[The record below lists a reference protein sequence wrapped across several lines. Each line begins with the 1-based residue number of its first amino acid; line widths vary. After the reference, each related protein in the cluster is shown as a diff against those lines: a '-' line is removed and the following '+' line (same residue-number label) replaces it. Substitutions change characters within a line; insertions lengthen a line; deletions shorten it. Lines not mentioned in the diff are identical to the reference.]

1 MIEFRNVEKRYDDQT
16 DGSALTNFDLTIGDG
31 EFVFII
37 GESGAGKS
45 TLLRLLMG
53 EEKPTRGSVVVDG
66 VNVGRIRPAKLPY
79 YRRHFGMVYQDFRLL
94 KDYTVYENVA
104 FAQRVVGASPQ
115 GMKRRIPK
123 ILDQVGMADKADS
136 LPGQLSGGEQQ
147 RAAIARAVVNG
158 PMYLLADEPTG
169 NLDPAGSEEVL
180 RLLEAINRGGTTV
193 IVVTHDAAVVN
204 KARKR
209 VVTLRDG
216 TVVSDVEEGGYE
228 NA

>member
-16 DGSALTNFDLTIGDG
+16 AGSALTDFDLTIGDG

-53 EEKPTRGSVVVDG
+53 EEKPTRGQAVVDG
-66 VNVGRIRPAKLPY
+66 VNVGRIRPSRLPY

-104 FAQRVVGASPQ
+104 FAQRVVSASPQ
-115 GMKRRIPK
+115 GIKRRVPR
-123 ILDQVGMADKADS
+123 ILEQVGLADKADS
-136 LPGQLSGGEQQ
+136 LPAQLSGGEQQ

-158 PMYLLADEPTG
+158 PLYLLADEPTG

-180 RLLEAINRGGTTV
+180 RLLEEINRGGTTV
-193 IVVTHDAAVVN
+193 IVVTHDVAVVN
-204 KARKR
+204 KARRR

-216 TVVSDVEEGGYE
+216 RIVSDREEGEYGD
-228 NA
+228 A

>member
-16 DGSALTNFDLTIGDG
+16 AGAALTDFNLTIGDG

-53 EEKPTRGSVVVDG
+53 EEKPTKGSVVVDG
-66 VNVGRIRPAKLPY
+66 VNVGRIQPAKLPY

-104 FAQRVVGASPQ
+104 FAQRVVNASPQ
-115 GMKRRIPK
+115 GMKRRVPK
-123 ILDQVGMADKADS
+123 ILEKVGMADKADS
-136 LPGQLSGGEQQ
+136 LPAQLSGGEQQ

-158 PMYLLADEPTG
+158 PLYLLADEPTG
-169 NLDPAGSEEVL
+169 NLDPAGSREVL
-180 RLLEAINRGGTTV
+180 SLLEEINRGGTTV
-193 IVVTHDAAVVN
+193 IVVTHDAPIVD

-209 VVTLRDG
+209 VVTLREG
-216 TVVSDVEEGGYE
+216 SVVSDVEEGGYD

>member
-16 DGSALTNFDLTIGDG
+16 AGSALTDFDLTIGDG

-45 TLLRLLMG
+45 TLLRLLLG
-53 EEKPTRGSVVVDG
+53 EEKPTRGQVVVDG
-66 VNVGRIRPAKLPY
+66 VNVGRIRPSRLPY

-104 FAQRVVGASPQ
+104 FAQRVVSASPQ
-115 GMKRRIPK
+115 GIKRRVPR
-123 ILDQVGMADKADS
+123 ILEQVGLADKADS
-136 LPGQLSGGEQQ
+136 LPAQLSGGEQQ

-158 PMYLLADEPTG
+158 PLYLLADEPTG

-180 RLLEAINRGGTTV
+180 RLLEEINRGGTTV
-193 IVVTHDAAVVN
+193 IVVTHDVAVVN
-204 KARKR
+204 KARRR

-216 TVVSDVEEGGYE
+216 RIVSDREEGEYGD
-228 NA
+228 A

>member
-1 MIEFRNVEKRYDDQT
+1 MGMIHSLYSFSL
-16 DGSALTNFDLTIGDG
+16 SA
-31 EFVFII
+31 V
-37 GESGAGKS
+37 K
-45 TLLRLLMG
+45 
-53 EEKPTRGSVVVDG
+53 GSVVVDG

-123 ILDQVGMADKADS
+123 ILEQVGLADKADS
-136 LPGQLSGGEQQ
+136 LPAQLSGGEQQ

-169 NLDPAGSEEVL
+169 NLDPSGSAEVL
-180 RLLEAINRGGTTV
+180 RLLESINRGGTTV
-193 IVVTHDAAVVN
+193 IVVTHDAAVVDR
-204 KARKR
+204 ARKR

-216 TVVSDVEEGGYE
+216 RVVSDREEGGYE
-228 NA
+228 DA